1 MQTNRNNNELSVE
14 EQLTRLQQEYNSNMK
29 AKRNAIRKIT
39 KLRREKSSEEEKENL
54 LDLYLK
60 IQIPLTI
67 VIGGV
72 SILAGGLEA
81 GLIGWGVIGALQ
93 AGTSIVASNSKN
105 KKKEHIDELEHDI
118 FDEENSK
125 ETHQQRANDCKTKAK
140 YLLNPQLAE
149 EEQRKKEEELANDVV
164 FKFVMGEP
172 VEVERPIQYVKRERK
187 KLGN

>member
-39 KLRREKSSEEEKENL
+39 KLKREKSSEEEKENL

-93 AGTSIVASNSKN
+93 VGTSFVASNSKN
-105 KKKEHIDELEHDI
+105 KKREHIDELENDI
-118 FDEENSK
+118 FDEQKTK

-149 EEQRKKEEELANDVV
+149 EEQRKQEAELANDVV

-187 KLGN
+187 N

>member
-1 MQTNRNNNELSVE
+1 METNRNNSELSVE
-14 EQLTRLQQEYNSNMK
+14 AQLQQLQQEYNSNMK
-29 AKRNAIRKIT
+29 QKRNAISRII
-39 KLRREKSSEEEKENL
+39 KLKREKNAEEEKENL

-72 SILAGGLEA
+72 SLLAGGLEA

-93 AGTSIVASNSKN
+93 VGTSIVASKSKN
-105 KKKEHIDELEHDI
+105 KKREHIEELENDI
-118 FDEENSK
+118 FDEERTK
-125 ETHQQRANDCKTKAK
+125 ETYHQRAKDCKTKAK
-140 YLLNPQLAE
+140 YLLNPQLAK

-187 KLGN
+187 N

>member
-29 AKRNAIRKIT
+29 EKRNAIRKIT

-105 KKKEHIDELEHDI
+105 KKKNILM
-118 FDEENSK
+118 N
-125 ETHQQRANDCKTKAK
+125 
-140 YLLNPQLAE
+140 
-149 EEQRKKEEELANDVV
+149 
-164 FKFVMGEP
+164 
-172 VEVERPIQYVKRERK
+172 
-187 KLGN
+187 